1 MEKLSKTG
9 VDMYGMDAYSRLMQQ
24 AGGQGNPDYQINVDS
39 SMGNFNPQAN
49 SGNDG
54 MIGSI
59 LSKAL
64 SSYGPVG
71 GAVGGGVGAI
81 LDSGSKVSGPGED
94 RGLGQSVAQGAMK
107 GAVGNMVNNMISSP
121 QAGDLGSATSQ
132 AADATV
138 NAGGNSLLASDALNS
153 STQLGDAYKVSLM
166 DGQRLAGSDSVYQ
179 GANPTMQTGASSFG
193 DKAGSFATNQFHGMT
208 QGLFDKDV
216 APTEQTKDFTLDN
229 MMKGYSE
236 GGSLGKIRA
245 NLGAGNFGSAIG
257 GGAKFVS
264 NNYKPPAYDADKYKK
279 QYMIKY

>member
-1 MEKLSKTG
+1 
-9 VDMYGMDAYSRLMQQ
+9 MYGMDAYSRLMQQ

-54 MIGSI
+54 MTGSI

-64 SSYGPVG
+64 SAWGPVG

-107 GAVGNMVNNMISSP
+107 GAVSNVVDNMVSSP
-121 QAGDLGSATSQ
+121 
-132 AADATV
+132 
-138 NAGGNSLLASDALNS
+138 
-153 STQLGDAYKVSLM
+153 QLGDAFKSEQAA
-166 DGQRLAGSDSVYQ
+166 GQALAASDSISQTVLSSPFDKYP
-179 GANPTMQTGASSFG
+179 GSVPTDLIDTRSTLGKVG
-193 DKAGSFATNQFHGMT
+193 DAATELFHGMT

-264 NNYKPPAYDADKYKK
+264 NNYKPPAYDADKYKQ